1 MEVHM
6 EDRNE
11 ILTAMIARIA
21 KITGREPSTLDEST
35 EFAGLNMKSV
45 NYSQL
50 ITYLEDEVDTEISF
64 MGFKKRATIGEAAD
78 YIMTL
83 IG

>member
-1 MEVHM
+1 M

-11 ILTAMIARIA
+11 IINAIIERTA
-21 KITGREPSTLDEST
+21 KLTGRDPSELDENT
-35 EFAGLNMKSV
+35 EFASLDMKSV

-50 ITYLEDEVDTEISF
+50 IVYLEDEVDVEISYMAF
-64 MGFKKRATIGEAAD
+64 RKRATIGDAAD
-78 YIMTL
+78 FIMEL

>member
-1 MEVHM
+1 M

-11 ILTAMIARIA
+11 IINAIIERTA
-21 KITGREPSTLDEST
+21 KLTGRDPSELDENT
-35 EFAGLNMKSV
+35 EFASLDMKSV

-50 ITYLEDEVDTEISF
+50 IVYLEDEVDVEISYMAF
-64 MGFKKRATIGEAAD
+64 RKRATIGDAAD
-78 YIMTL
+78 YIMEL